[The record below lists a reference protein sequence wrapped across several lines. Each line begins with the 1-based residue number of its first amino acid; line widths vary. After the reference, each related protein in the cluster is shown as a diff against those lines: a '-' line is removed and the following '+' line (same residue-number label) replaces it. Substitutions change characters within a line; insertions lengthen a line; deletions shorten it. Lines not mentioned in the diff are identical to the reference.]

1 MSTKYFPVNLP
12 TELRL
17 FEDTLNRMFSEPANA
32 RPWTPPVD
40 ILEKE
45 NELVLKADLPDLDLK
60 DIAIEIENGTLTIKG
75 ERKFEPAVGTGG
87 KEGYHRIERSYGSFS
102 RYFSLPDTVDT
113 EKVKAEYRNGALIVS
128 LAKKEAAKPRTIRI
142 EANQN

>member
-1 MSTKYFPVNLP
+1 MSTKYFPVGLP
-12 TELRL
+12 AELRV
-17 FEDTLNRMFSEPANA
+17 FEDTLNRMFSEPATA

-45 NELVLKADLPDLDLK
+45 NELVIKADLPDLELK

-75 ERKFEPAVGTGG
+75 ERKFEPGVAGNG
-87 KEGYHRIERSYGSFS
+87 KEGYHRIERSYGAFT

-113 EKVKAEYRNGALIVS
+113 EKVKAEYRNGVLIVT
-128 LAKKEAAKPRTIRI
+128 LAKKEVAKPRTIKI
-142 EANQN
+142 ETSNN